1 MLKKKFGRA
10 LSVILL
16 CVPLG
21 MMAQSYSE
29 SALLFSR
36 TQPGGS
42 ARVQAIG
49 GAQVALGGDY
59 SSALSNPAGLGMY
72 NRSELTFTPAVTSY
86 ATKSTLEGANHTEN
100 KSISN
105 VPGLS
110 FVLNIPKENNGFQ
123 GGSFGVSMT
132 RTNDFNSNLVYS
144 GRNTKNSMV
153 DYFLEQANGDTPDQF
168 DTYHYN
174 DPIGLSYY
182 NYLIGPQSILDPPGP
197 DDKYFTDAPVESDQQ
212 EIINTKGT
220 SYQWSFSYGA
230 NYKDMLFF
238 GGGIGLT
245 TIRFKSQKDFTETY
259 VDQSIV
265 EDMALTENLDIRGS
279 GINATFGVIVRPV
292 DFVQVGISFVTPTVY
307 QLTENYDAYMATHW
321 NNYDYWDGS
330 NFINL
335 TSQDASTDY
344 VTSDYSLTT
353 PLKLSAGLVLKSKY
367 GFISGDVEMMN
378 PAKARYKSEETGISF
393 GNENTEISNSFDK
406 VLNYRAGFEFR
417 YEMWRLRGGYNFQG
431 SPFKN
436 SDYLGEIKT
445 ISGGVG
451 VRFEKAFI
459 DFALIQRESENN
471 YSPYVLSD
479 NLQPVVGLTRKT
491 LTAMITL
498 GITW

>member
-16 CVPLG
+16 CLPFG

-72 NRSELTFTPAVTSY
+72 NRSEFTLTPALTSY
-86 ATKSTLEGANHTEN
+86 STNSTWDGIDHKETE
-100 KSISN
+100 SIFN

-110 FVLNIPKENNGFQ
+110 LVLNIPRENNGFQ
-123 GGSFGVSMT
+123 GGSFSISMT

-144 GRNTKNSMV
+144 GRNTENSMV
-153 DYFLEQANGDTPDQF
+153 DYFLEQANGDTPEQF

-182 NYLIGPQSILDPPGP
+182 TYLIGPQSILDPPGP
-197 DDKYFTDAPVESDQQ
+197 DDRYFTDAPVESDQQ
-212 EIINTKGT
+212 EVIQTKGT
-220 SYQWSFSYGA
+220 SHQWSFSYGA
-230 NYKDMLFF
+230 NYKDILFF
-238 GGGIGLT
+238 GGGLGLS
-245 TIRFKSQKDFTETY
+245 TIRFESVKNFSEMY

-265 EDMALTENLDIRGS
+265 EEMFLTENLEVRGS
-279 GINATFGVIVRPV
+279 GINATLGVIVRPV
-292 DFVQVGISFVTPTVY
+292 EFLQVGVSFVTPTAY
-307 QLTENYDAYMATHW
+307 QLTETYDASMEVNW

-330 NFINL
+330 DFVNL
-335 TSQDASTDY
+335 SYETASTDI

-353 PLKLSAGLVLKSKY
+353 PLKLSAGLVLKSRY

-378 PAKARYKSEETGISF
+378 PAKARYKSEDPGISF
-393 GNENTEISNSFDK
+393 GNENTEISDSFDK
-406 VLNYRAGFEFR
+406 VLNYRAGFELR
-417 YEMWRLRGGYNFQG
+417 YEMFRLRGGYSFQG

-436 SDYLGEIKT
+436 TEYGGEIKT

-451 VRFEKAFI
+451 VRWEKFFM

-479 NLQPVVGLTRKT
+479 NRQPVIGLTHKT
-491 LTAMITL
+491 LTSMITL
-498 GITW
+498 GLTW